1 MLYGISLQK
10 IWQKNL
16 VVTEWGL
23 SYLTQII
30 GNVAVTAFALSST
43 EVLQLLKQVYVLFN
57 VSALYFFFLVER
69 LLEVYWF
76 CGHICIFPWLF
87 LRESRAILIHQ
98 VSKKLTQKI
107 PFKLHGLPV
116 SSVFH
121 PTRSIFFISTK
132 KNVRVYDLLKQK
144 LIKKLETG
152 LREVSSIAIHPA
164 GTVLAIQLIVT
175 LEVNEL

>member
-1 MLYGISLQK
+1 MDKFTYSGEKS
-10 IWQKNL
+10 
-16 VVTEWGL
+16 
-23 SYLTQII
+23 SYLI
-30 GNVAVTAFALSST
+30 
-43 EVLQLLKQVYVLFN
+43 
-57 VSALYFFFLVER
+57 FLT
-69 LLEVYWF
+69 W
-76 CGHICIFPWLF
+76 I

-98 VSKKLTQKI
+98 VSKKLSQRI

-121 PTRSIFFISTK
+121 PTRSLFFISTK

-164 GTVLAIQLIVT
+164 GNVT
-175 LEVNEL
+175 LFIFMFFFLFSFQFF